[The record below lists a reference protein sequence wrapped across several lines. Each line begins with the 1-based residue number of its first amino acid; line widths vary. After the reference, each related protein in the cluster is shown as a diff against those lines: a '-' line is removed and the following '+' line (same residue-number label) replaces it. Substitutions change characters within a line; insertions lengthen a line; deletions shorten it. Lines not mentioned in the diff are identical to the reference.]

1 MLDLSN
7 KEIADRFKRLT
18 LEDLQQ
24 KGWYPTED
32 GCFSNKD
39 STTIRMLDF
48 PNGIDSFGTVIYE
61 FVVVV
66 NKQGVGSYLFGEG
79 IEGASK
85 VRDILLDE
93 IKDLIMTL
101 GEVTLEEV

>member
-1 MLDLSN
+1 MINLSN
-7 KEIADRFKRLT
+7 KEIADRFKLLT
-18 LEDLQQ
+18 LEDFQQ
-24 KGWYPTED
+24 KGWYQTDD
-32 GCFSNKD
+32 GFFSNKD

-61 FVVVV
+61 FVVVI

-79 IEGASK
+79 IVGPSK

-93 IKDLIMTL
+93 VKDLIMTL
-101 GEVTLEEV
+101 GEEALEEV